1 MMMRGFRRV
10 YLWNLA
16 VRVERRFSAASK
28 LTLRNGLT
36 VRCHAADCQPEG
48 CWAKANAGLKARS
61 TCLALAAI
69 VFSILGQVA
78 CDRTASENTQL
89 TPVRTSEVRNIDTG
103 TANTYSANIQPYQQV
118 DLAFKSNGYLVS
130 IKQVKDANGH
140 TRNIDQGDY
149 VAAGTVLAVVQKD
162 DYQQKLDQ
170 AKASLAKAQAEHERA
185 KLSFDRM
192 SVLYKAGAATQ
203 PDYDDSRAQDQS
215 TQAAVD
221 NANAQIAEAQL
232 ALSYCDLKAPFDS
245 WVLKRNVDVGTL
257 VSAATPGFTL
267 ADTRTVKAVF
277 GVPDTAVGHIQP
289 GSPQTVTTEAYR
301 KNFSGHVTAI
311 SAAADPK
318 SRVYSVEVRI
328 DNPENLLKAGMI
340 ASITIGN
347 PGPAGGVMV
356 VPISSV
362 IKSPATPK
370 GFAVFVTEG
379 TGGTVKVRTQ
389 DVTLG
394 NTYGNVIAVTS
405 GLSVNQRVVT
415 EGSNYI
421 RDGDEVRV
429 IP

>member
-1 MMMRGFRRV
+1 MMD
-10 YLWNLA
+10 
-16 VRVERRFSAASK
+16 SK
-28 LTLRNGLT
+28 PPSPGRPF
-36 VRCHAADCQPEG
+36 VF
-48 CWAKANAGLKARS
+48 
-61 TCLALAAI
+61 LAAL
-69 VFSILGQVA
+69 VLAGVA
-78 CDRTASENTQL
+78 VMAGCRQASSDEKPL
-89 TPVRTSEVRNIDTG
+89 TPVRTSEVTTIAAGST
-103 TANTYSANIQPYQQV
+103 NTYSANIQPYQQV
-118 DLAFKSNGYLVS
+118 DLAFKSNGYLVA
-130 IKQVKDANGH
+130 IKQVRDANGH
-140 TRNIDQGDY
+140 TRNVDQGDY
-149 VAAGTVLAVVQKD
+149 VAKGTVLAVVQKD

-192 SVLYKAGAATQ
+192 IVLHKAGAATE
-203 PDYDDSRAQDQS
+203 PDYDDTRAQEQT
-215 TQAAVD
+215 TQAAID
-221 NANAQIAEAQL
+221 NANAQVAEAQL

-257 VSAATPGFTL
+257 VSAATSGFTL

-277 GVPDTAVGHIQP
+277 GVPDTAVGRIQP

-301 KNFSGHVTAI
+301 KTFSGHVTAI
-311 SAAADPK
+311 SAAADAK

-340 ASITIGN
+340 ASITVGN
-347 PGPAGGVMV
+347 PGPSGGVMV

-362 IKSPATPK
+362 IKSPTMK
-370 GFAVFVTEG
+370 DGFAVFIADG
-379 TGGTVKVRTQ
+379 NSGTVKVHTQ
-389 DVTLG
+389 NVTLG

-405 GLSVNQRVVT
+405 GLGIGQRVVT

>member
-1 MMMRGFRRV
+1 MP
-10 YLWNLA
+10 
-16 VRVERRFSAASK
+16 
-28 LTLRNGLT
+28 
-36 VRCHAADCQPEG
+36 D
-48 CWAKANAGLKARS
+48 AGLKARS
-61 TCLALAAI
+61 TQLALALLI
-69 VFSILGQVA
+69 VAALGQMGCSNVE
-78 CDRTASENTQL
+78 SEPTQL
-89 TPVRTSEVRNIDTG
+89 TPVRASEVHNIDTG
-103 TANTYSANIQPYQQV
+103 SMNTYSANIQPYQQV
-118 DLAFKSNGYLVS
+118 DLAFKSSGYLVS
-130 IKQVKDANGH
+130 IKQVRDANGH

-149 VAAGTVLAVVQKD
+149 VSAGTVLAVVQKE

-192 SVLYKAGAATQ
+192 SALYKAGAATQ
-203 PDYDDSRAQDQS
+203 PDYDDTRAQEQT

-232 ALSYCDLKAPFDS
+232 ALSYCELRAPFDS
-245 WVLKRNVDVGTL
+245 WVLKRSVDVGTL
-257 VSAATPGFTL
+257 VNAATQGFSL
-267 ADTRTVKAVF
+267 GDTRTVKAVF
-277 GVPDTAVGHIQP
+277 GVPDTAVGRIQP

-301 KNFSGHVTAI
+301 KTFSGHVTAI

-328 DNPENLLKAGMI
+328 DNPENLLKSGMI
-340 ASITIGN
+340 ASITIGT
-347 PGPAGGVMV
+347 PGPPGGVMV

-362 IKSPATPK
+362 IKSPSNAN

-394 NTYGNVIAVTS
+394 STYGNMIAVTS
-405 GLSVNQRVVT
+405 GLSLNQRVVT

-421 RDGDEVRV
+421 RDGQEVRL